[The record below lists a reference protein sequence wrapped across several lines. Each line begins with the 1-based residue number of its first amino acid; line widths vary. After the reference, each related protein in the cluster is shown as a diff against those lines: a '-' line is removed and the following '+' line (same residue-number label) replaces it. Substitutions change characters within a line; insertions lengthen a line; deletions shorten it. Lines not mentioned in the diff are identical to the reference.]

1 MLCGFLEAIIPQCP
15 GLKALVLGR
24 YLSAIL
30 GVVRQISQLNNLAP
44 QITFNVHTTEK
55 ANYRLGM
62 ESTKKFIM
70 AMDCEGREGADLEEA
85 GTKNF
90 TRMTIGGALPP
101 RKQPYTSICEIILRY
116 VSKLNYRH
124 HSSHVS
130 CKMGNDFLVN
140 RVQKMY
146 FLITLYFLKPP
157 PIPEK

>member
-1 MLCGFLEAIIPQCP
+1 VRCILCGFLEAIIPQCP
-15 GLKALVLGR
+15 GFKALVLGR

-55 ANYRLGM
+55 VNYRLGM
-62 ESTKKFIM
+62 ESTNKFIV

-116 VSKLNYRH
+116 VSKLIYRH

-130 CKMGNDFLVN
+130 SKM
-140 RVQKMY
+140 RK
-146 FLITLYFLKPP
+146 
-157 PIPEK
+157 